1 MIKSIKFDKFA
12 QGEYYMP
19 NKPTVSTTYTDDTV
33 YDFGMILQTLRKKH
47 GLTQEQLAS
56 KINKESSIIS
66 RYEKNLQ
73 CPTFDT
79 VKAFSSIFN
88 VSMDYLSG
96 TEKHSSL
103 STYGLTDSQIQ
114 ILQEL
119 IEFFRNKNASIKI
132 DSTEGYALIGKLVS
146 CIM

>member
-1 MIKSIKFDKFA
+1 MS
-12 QGEYYMP
+12 
-19 NKPTVSTTYTDDTV
+19 NKPTVSTTYADESV
-33 YDFGMILQTLRKKH
+33 YDFGMILQSLRKKH

-79 VKAFSSIFN
+79 VKSFSSIFN

-96 TEKHSSL
+96 TERRNNL
-103 STYGLTDSQIQ
+103 STFGLNDFQVE
-114 ILQEL
+114 LLREL
-119 IEFFRNKNASIKI
+119 IDYLKDKNTAEKKNSI
-132 DSTEGYALIGKLVS
+132 DGYALIGKLVS
-146 CIM
+146 CIL